1 MIFIGIVFGSLV
13 MLGIIGVVANA
24 THESKMM
31 EGTRLTLAEETD
43 YEIRHPQGRTHA

>member
-1 MIFIGIVFGSLV
+1 MIALGIVCGSLV
-13 MLGIIGVVANA
+13 MLGVIGVVANA
-24 THESKMM
+24 AQESKMM